1 VPHSLF
7 GTPLK
12 NSFTLLNWQ
21 HMQDVAGFSYVDL
34 DASDRVLMVFLR
46 AGKR

>member
-1 VPHSLF
+1 MPHSLF
-7 GTPLK
+7 GIPLK

-21 HMQDVAGFSYVDL
+21 HVQDVAGFFYVEL
-34 DASDRVLMVFLR
+34 DESDRVLMAFLR